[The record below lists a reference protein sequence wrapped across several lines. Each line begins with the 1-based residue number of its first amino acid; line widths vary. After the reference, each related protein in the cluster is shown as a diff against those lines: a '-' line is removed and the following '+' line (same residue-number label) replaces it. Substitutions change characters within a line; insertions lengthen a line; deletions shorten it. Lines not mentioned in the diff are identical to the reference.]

1 MKQNP
6 VAKDAGNVF
15 ISFCWHK
22 FIIVLTGLPIF
33 ITRATPMAAASKAL
47 SSGGSQRRHIH
58 SKRQL
63 VFVQGQQRTVWN
75 GSTAKEGKA
84 ETEGCNGEDNGRE
97 MVNFKRRDLSMK
109 LKYYHV
115 ASVSHNHFFQKKYSI
130 PSILVIYSSTHSKF
144 GPQNFEKKDCTS
156 QMVFYSSAHSKFVP
170 FDKNIQ
176 P

>member
-58 SKRQL
+58 NKRQL
-63 VFVQGQQRTVWN
+63 VFIQGQQRTVWN

-115 ASVSHNHFFQKKYSI
+115 ASVSHNHFFQKNTVYL
-130 PSILVIYSSTHSKF
+130 PSWLFTLPHIQNLDLKISRKKTVYLTIGILLF
-144 GPQNFEKKDCTS
+144 CTLKICT
-156 QMVFYSSAHSKFVP
+156 FW
-170 FDKNIQ
+170 
-176 P
+176 